1 MIESWTG
8 NPTPLLSCISV
19 APPTRVTSTLKAE
32 MEVLEC
38 KEEENE

>member
-8 NPTPLLSCISV
+8 NPAPLLSCISV
-19 APPTRVTSTLKAE
+19 APPTRVMSTLKVE

-38 KEEENE
+38 KEVEKE